1 MIERLELLKKRYEEL
16 NEELLNPEVL
26 SDFSK
31 QLKLSKEKSSIEP
44 SVMKYDEL
52 KKVTAEIEELKS
64 LVNDPEMHEIACS
77 S

>member
-31 QLKLSKEKSSIEP
+31 KMKL
-44 SVMKYDEL
+44 
-52 KKVTAEIEELKS
+52 
-64 LVNDPEMHEIACS
+64 
-77 S
+77 

>member
-31 QLKLSKEKSSIEP
+31 QMKLSKEKSSIEP

-52 KKVTAEIEELKS
+52 KKLLQK
-64 LVNDPEMHEIACS
+64 
-77 S
+77 

>member
-31 QLKLSKEKSSIEP
+31 QMKLSKEKA
-44 SVMKYDEL
+44 L
-52 KKVTAEIEELKS
+52 A
-64 LVNDPEMHEIACS
+64 
-77 S
+77 